1 MLRMAFPMV
10 PYVFAH
16 IYDHRCKRLRVIKPR
31 SRPIRLHRTTNRP
44 LVGHPK
50 RTINSCSKCQYGTW
64 GFLKQRY
71 PQIIHFN
78 GMFHAKP
85 SIWEYQHLWNPLHD
99 DKKHGIELGLPWS
112 AGLPQLFKVPKPL
125 FSLATSPRYP
135 LPVLDALQKIVSLL
149 VNVDIPIKKTKD

>member
-1 MLRMAFPMV
+1 MPAMHLEKQHAN
-10 PYVFAH
+10 A
-16 IYDHRCKRLRVIKPR
+16 IK
-31 SRPIRLHRTTNRP
+31 
-44 LVGHPK
+44 
-50 RTINSCSKCQYGTW
+50 QYGTW

-149 VNVDIPIKKTKD
+149 VNVDIPIKKTKDQLGLFAIHLRLTQ